1 MLPRLVKDGLMLAG
15 DSAGFNGVMHALVSG
30 RLAGEVAAE
39 ALRQGDASESRLK
52 RYEELCR
59 STGLHLTIGS
69 WDKLMK
75 LTGLSDDRIEA
86 ALPEMLLRNEVE
98 YRDVLPF

>member
-1 MLPRLVKDGLMLAG
+1 
-15 DSAGFNGVMHALVSG
+15 
-30 RLAGEVAAE
+30 
-39 ALRQGDASESRLK
+39 
-52 RYEELCR
+52 
-59 STGLHLTIGS
+59 
-69 WDKLMK
+69 MK